1 MQLQLSKSCEGRTE
15 KNGKPSV
22 SISIKQTLMK
32 TTLYFTGIFLT
43 FSMLF
48 FSSCQKFKTTSN
60 SFSDDLSD
68 ETKTK
73 VTSEILELTQNWANA
88 HNSMNADKAI
98 ELWDSSNDLMFAEN
112 GEFFPD
118 RDSIYNYL
126 KEFYKTT
133 TSMNVEWKHRAV
145 IPLSNNSASMSGNF
159 KAHAVFKS
167 GDVFNVD
174 SKFTGVFVRKNGN
187 WVLIHGHESFK

>member
-1 MQLQLSKSCEGRTE
+1 MI
-15 KNGKPSV
+15 V
-22 SISIKQTLMK
+22 
-32 TTLYFTGIFLT
+32 
-43 FSMLF
+43 
-48 FSSCQKFKTTSN
+48 FSSCQNTRPISN
-60 SFSDDLSD
+60 NFFDDLSD
-68 ETKTK
+68 ESKSK
-73 VTSEILELTQNWANA
+73 VSAEILELTQNWANA

-98 ELWDSSNDLMFAEN
+98 ELWDSSKDLMFAEN
-112 GEFFPD
+112 GEFFPG

-145 IPLSNNSASMSGNF
+145 IPLSQNSATMSGNF
-159 KAHAVFKS
+159 KAHAIFKS
-167 GDVFNVD
+167 GEVFDID

>member
-1 MQLQLSKSCEGRTE
+1 
-15 KNGKPSV
+15 
-22 SISIKQTLMK
+22 MK
-32 TTLYFTGIFLT
+32 TIHYFTGIFLT
-43 FSMLF
+43 FSMIII
-48 FSSCQKFKTTSN
+48 SSCQNSIPSSN
-60 SFSDDLSD
+60 NFSDDLSSVA
-68 ETKTK
+68 KQQI
-73 VTSEILELTQNWANA
+73 TSEILELTQNWTNA

-112 GEFFPD
+112 GEFFPG

-133 TSMNVEWKHRAV
+133 KSMNVEWKNRAV
-145 IPLSNNSASMSGNF
+145 IPLSQNSAAMSGNF
-159 KAHAVFKS
+159 KAHAIFKS
-167 GDVFNVD
+167 GDVFDID